1 MSDIKLGVSG
11 SQTTLPKICWQAGS
25 APGMPY
31 NVDKG
36 VEEIRM
42 LDGSTRF
49 NFTQHQAGS
58 FTLEWDGLI
67 YSQVSS
73 LLAVVALNEQLV
85 YTNEYIYVPGSKYGS
100 FKYGDGTHYGLGDGN
115 HNVVVTDFGYSLKA
129 GTVTSTAKYTF
140 SITLKEVA

>member
-1 MSDIKLGVSG
+1 MADIKLGVSG

-25 APGMPY
+25 APDMPY

-85 YTNEYIYVPGSKYGS
+85 YTNEYI
-100 FKYGDGTHYGLGDGN
+100 GDGN
-115 HNVVVTDFGYSLKA
+115 HNVVVTDFSYTLKA